1 MSKHKLQYNEKKN
14 KMVRTTLE
22 SCSTLVTALRDILC
36 YCNAGYSSIIPK
48 VRY

>member
-1 MSKHKLQYNEKKN
+1 MSKHKLQYDGKK

-22 SCSTLVTALRDILC
+22 SCSSLVTAVRDILC